1 MGGKLRNMFLLTLR
15 RFLYILN
22 GRPRAPGGLAQ
33 ACTEKDQSCDAQPGY
48 TWQVH
53 NRKKGIF

>member
-1 MGGKLRNMFLLTLR
+1 MGGEIEEHVFLTLR

-22 GRPRAPGGLAQ
+22 VRPRAPGGLAQ
-33 ACTEKDQSCDAQPGY
+33 ACTEKDQSCDTQPGY
-48 TWQVH
+48 TWQVR